1 VDELQ
6 DRSTGLVLFGSLQL
20 LLGGCCAL
28 LTPLALV
35 QVFVMRSLPPDQ
47 VPQGN
52 VGPALFGGAF
62 YGALA
67 AFFISTGIGSIRA
80 RRWART
86 LLLVT
91 SWMALVLGV
100 LSCVNVAFLYPTM
113 SQQFAALGANNPQAG
128 AVAKGVL
135 LFAGLVTMFVYLA
148 LPGAFVLFYR
158 SPHVKATCERRDPTV
173 PWTDRCP
180 APVLAASLM
189 AGLGALSFLGLAITY
204 RALPF
209 FGTVTGW
216 RAGVIGVT
224 LAAVYAFAGWD
235 LYHQRLR
242 GWWLLL
248 GVGVLLMVS
257 GFVSFFRFDAM
268 AVYQAMGYT
277 REWAERMAPTLAAMR
292 WSLVAF
298 GPLWIAFLLWV
309 RRYLG

>member
-1 VDELQ
+1 VEDFE
-6 DRSTGLVLFGSLQL
+6 DRTTGLILFGSLQL

-35 QVFVMRSLPPDQ
+35 QVFVMRALPPGQ

-52 VGPALFGGAF
+52 VGPAVFSGAT
-62 YGALA
+62 YALLA
-67 AFFISTGIGSIRA
+67 GFFISTGIGSIRG

-91 SWMALVLGV
+91 SWIGLVMGV
-100 LSCVNVAFLYPTM
+100 FACVMMLFLYP
-113 SQQFAALGANNPQAG
+113 ALARQLLAMDTSPQA
-128 AVAKGVL
+128 AAFAKGAFL
-135 LFAGLVTMFVYLA
+135 SAGLLVLFGYVV

-180 APVLAASLM
+180 APVLAASLL
-189 AGLGALSFLGLAITY
+189 AGLGAVSFFGLAVTY

-209 FGTVTGW
+209 FGMVTGW
-216 RAGVIGVT
+216 RAAGIGLTV
-224 LAAVYAFAGWD
+224 AAVYAFAALD
-235 LYHQRLR
+235 LYHERLR

-248 GVGVLLMVS
+248 SAGSVLMVS
-257 GFVSFFRFDAM
+257 GIVSFFRFDAVAM
-268 AVYQAMGYT
+268 YQAMGYT
-277 REWAERMAPTLAAMR
+277 REWAERMAPTLASMR
-292 WSLVAF
+292 WSLVVF
-298 GPLWIAFLLWV
+298 GPPWIAFLLWV